1 MELTMNSI
9 ISEIENIDTTKEE
22 SIHFLSEEI
31 NTAMFILNEES
42 LLSSYIISSLS
53 SIDEAIDCLTEFN
66 PYFMENI
73 KQAVL
78 NNLYALSVER

>member
-1 MELTMNSI
+1 MELTIDSI
-9 ISEIENIDTTKEE
+9 ISEIENIDVTCEE
-22 SIHFLSEEI
+22 SISYLSETI
-31 NTAMFILNEES
+31 NIAMFILNEES
-42 LLSSYIISSLS
+42 LLSSYVISSLS